1 MKIAKIENGSL
12 GYAALEFL
20 YDEATK
26 NCGDDSSDEIEQ
38 AYLTL
43 LEVVEKEKTHE

>member
-1 MKIAKIENGSL
+1 MKITKIEKSSL
-12 GYAALEFL
+12 AYAALEFL

-26 NCGDDSSDEIEQ
+26 DCKGNPSDEIEQ

-43 LEVVEKEKTHE
+43 LEIVEKAGKEE